1 LFAPLSPV
9 ERLGASEVAVK
20 SPYLGVLFLIAAI
33 ALGVGAKA
41 ASQGGHLVGKSGA
54 ADGNSSTNT
63 AHALSDLLLAKEKS
77 LPEAQKRKDTEYFKS
92 IVTDDFLEV
101 GPDAKV
107 YSRDEMLEAL
117 NVVNLQDFS
126 MYDAQVLPLTDSA
139 AVVTYNVILRM
150 NVGADRAPRYQH
162 LSSVWVKQGADW
174 KLKFQQATAAQ

>member
-1 LFAPLSPV
+1 MKAHYF
-9 ERLGASEVAVK
+9 
-20 SPYLGVLFLIAAI
+20 GVVFLIAAV
-33 ALGVGAKA
+33 ALAVGPKA
-41 ASQGGHLVGKSGA
+41 TPHGGHLLGKSGPRA
-54 ADGNSSTNT
+54 GDPSANT
-63 AHALSDLLLAKEKS
+63 AGALSDLLIAKEKS

-117 NVVNLQDFS
+117 NAVTLQDFS

-150 NVGADRAPRYQH
+150 NVGADPAPRYQH

-174 KLKFQQATAAQ
+174 KLKFQQATAAH

>member
-1 LFAPLSPV
+1 M
-9 ERLGASEVAVK
+9 K

-54 ADGNSSTNT
+54 TDGNSSTNT